1 MKPVE
6 IEFLIKN
13 LTKKSLDEI
22 SSDVGRVGKDG
33 KESAGTVS
41 AEFQKLQ
48 QQSRVLKDV
57 ISGLEAKVS
66 ELRAME
72 AGGPDMDQK
81 DNIASIEAL
90 EAKIKELQ
98 LQLKQL
104 EETAE
109 SVKVVPPEMQQAK
122 SQYNGLHMSIQQIAR
137 EMPSLAMGPQ
147 MFFLAISNNL
157 PVFTDELARARKEYD
172 ELVKAGKKGT
182 PVWKQVLG
190 SLFSWQ
196 TALTTGIMLLVMYGD
211 EIIDW
216 TKSLF
221 GAKNGVDA
229 LTKAMQEKNEVEK
242 EAHAISIRTRTE
254 LDNTLREIKDFTG
267 TKEQEKAKV
276 DELNQKYGDAFGTY
290 KTLSEWYDVLIQKGN
305 AYVSS
310 LFMQAKAQSYIQKA
324 VEADEKANDI
334 RSKGKEEY
342 RPFWGAGGKAYMF
355 FGGGNKNQYG
365 SDPAEVAFENAIK
378 EEEDRKQFYL
388 DQAEWFQKEY
398 SRIIKESGLSD
409 YRPIV
414 PDPDKKGRKE
424 HVLGQRQLD
433 DELQE
438 LRRRNEQEDI
448 NLLKD
453 GSEKRIAQ
461 IRLNYRNEIDELKAQ
476 EKRWR
481 DAQKGRL
488 TGEQSAAL
496 KDAYALADDKMKAGV
511 REVEQDEVEKGRK
524 KLNALLDEYR
534 TFDQKRRDIDERYK
548 EDMDVFNSELARLQ
562 TDGSDTSEVEAS
574 ISARTER
581 YKSEIKS
588 LEGDI
593 LRSSDFYNRLFADAS
608 EKGYKVL
615 KDFYSQARSTLDN
628 AMIAGDGVTLSVPAK
643 DGNGNFVKKQVTV
656 TVAEFERM
664 QKRVRAIQKDLEKE
678 NPFKAFQTSFSEL
691 ISAVKQ
697 DGDVSGA
704 LKKLN
709 ANGKELT
716 STIRGWGDSL
726 GSVFGERFSR
736 SIGEIMTLVDGVMDM
751 GTGIGEL
758 FSGNI
763 VGGISGIIGGLS
775 SVISMFTSWKE
786 KMEEMKREWYIAEI
800 ETNRA
805 IRERNEEL
813 AVNRDTIQDI
823 IQDQETLNW
832 LVENGYSKPASV
844 SVWEAQSSALE
855 EYKKNLDAEMRANDA
870 LWNSLQ
876 NSDAHWEW
884 GNSMNGGSVTHSLR
898 GMSAEQIELYY
909 NQNKLSDAAR
919 DYYEAW
925 VESGKTID
933 ELKQKIEETYASL
946 QEMVMGTSFDGFLEN
961 VKSALASAKGDVSS
975 FADFTEE
982 TIAEALLNSFMYKD
996 LAKAIEPLYN
1006 ELSEHMIDG
1015 TADKTYLENWK
1026 SRFQQAMEAA
1036 NARLDEIAET
1046 TGIDIYAGGGG
1057 TTQTGRS
1064 GGFEAMTQ
1072 EQGTKLEGLFTSGQ
1086 IHWASMDE
1094 SLEDVSENMGSA
1106 VDSLKRIE
1114 ENTEYCRHLEGMSE
1128 DIKRIVRDGI
1138 KVK

>member
-378 EEEDRKQFYL
+378 EAEDRKQFYL

-898 GMSAEQIELYY
+898 GMSTEQIELYY

>member
-22 SSDVGRVGKDG
+22 SSDVSRVGKDG

-109 SVKVVPPEMQQAK
+109 SVKVVPHEMQQAK

-378 EEEDRKQFYL
+378 EAEDRKQFYL

-488 TGEQSAAL
+488 TGEQSAVL
-496 KDAYALADDKMKAGV
+496 KDAYAFADDKMKAGV

-548 EDMDVFNSELARLQ
+548 EDMDVFNSELTRLQ

>member
-378 EEEDRKQFYL
+378 EAEDRKQFYL

-461 IRLNYRNEIDELKAQ
+461 IRLNYRNEIDELKVQ

-511 REVEQDEVEKGRK
+511 REVEQEEVEKGRK

-664 QKRVRAIQKDLEKE
+664 QKRVKAIQKDLEKE

-1057 TTQTGRS
+1057 ITQTGRS

>member
-104 EETAE
+104 EETSE

-378 EEEDRKQFYL
+378 EAEDRKQFYL

-461 IRLNYRNEIDELKAQ
+461 IRLNYRNEIDELKVQ

-511 REVEQDEVEKGRK
+511 REVEQEEVEKGRK

-664 QKRVRAIQKDLEKE
+664 QKRVKAIQKDLEKE

>member
-48 QQSRVLKDV
+48 QQSQVLKDV

-378 EEEDRKQFYL
+378 EAEDRKQFYL

-461 IRLNYRNEIDELKAQ
+461 IRLNYRNEIDELKVQ

-511 REVEQDEVEKGRK
+511 REVEQEEVEKGRK

-664 QKRVRAIQKDLEKE
+664 QKRVKAIQKDLEKE

>member
-365 SDPAEVAFENAIK
+365 SDPAEVTFENAIK
-378 EEEDRKQFYL
+378 EAEDRKQFYL

-414 PDPDKKGRKE
+414 PDSDKKGRKE

-751 GTGIGEL
+751 STGIGEL

>member
-378 EEEDRKQFYL
+378 EAEDRKQFYL

-855 EYKKNLDAEMRANDA
+855 EYKKNLDAEMRANDG

-876 NSDAHWEW
+876 NSDAHWDW

>member
-378 EEEDRKQFYL
+378 EAEDRKQFYL

-805 IRERNEEL
+805 IRERNEDL

>member
-33 KESAGTVS
+33 KESAGSVS

-48 QQSRVLKDV
+48 QQSQVLKDV

-378 EEEDRKQFYL
+378 EAEDRKQFYL

-414 PDPDKKGRKE
+414 PDSDKKGRKE

-461 IRLNYRNEIDELKAQ
+461 IRLNYRNEIDELKVQ

-481 DAQKGRL
+481 DARKGRL

-664 QKRVRAIQKDLEKE
+664 QKRVKAIQKDLEKE

-1128 DIKRIVRDGI
+1128 DIKRIIRDGI

>member
-378 EEEDRKQFYL
+378 EAEDRKQFYL

-461 IRLNYRNEIDELKAQ
+461 IRLNYRNEIDELKVQ

-511 REVEQDEVEKGRK
+511 REVEQEEVEKGRK

-664 QKRVRAIQKDLEKE
+664 QKRVKAIQKDLEKE

>member
-378 EEEDRKQFYL
+378 EAEDRKQFYL

-461 IRLNYRNEIDELKAQ
+461 IRLNYRNEIDELKVQ

-511 REVEQDEVEKGRK
+511 REVEQEEVEKGRK

>member
-378 EEEDRKQFYL
+378 EAEDRKQFYL

-823 IQDQETLNW
+823 IQDQGTLNW

>member
-122 SQYNGLHMSIQQIAR
+122 SQYNGLHMSIQQIAP

-378 EEEDRKQFYL
+378 EAEDRKQFYL

-461 IRLNYRNEIDELKAQ
+461 IRLNYRNEIDELKVQ

-511 REVEQDEVEKGRK
+511 REVEQEEVEKGRK

-664 QKRVRAIQKDLEKE
+664 QKRVKAIQKDLEKE

>member
-22 SSDVGRVGKDG
+22 SSDVSRVGKDG

-137 EMPSLAMGPQ
+137 EIPSLAMGPQ

-378 EEEDRKQFYL
+378 EAEDRKQFYL

-488 TGEQSAAL
+488 TGEQSAVL
-496 KDAYALADDKMKAGV
+496 KDAYAFADDKMKAGV

-548 EDMDVFNSELARLQ
+548 EDMDVFNSELTRLQ

-574 ISARTER
+574 MSARTER

>member
-409 YRPIV
+409 YRLIV

-461 IRLNYRNEIDELKAQ
+461 IRLNYRNEIDELKVQ

-511 REVEQDEVEKGRK
+511 REVEQEEVEKGRK

-664 QKRVRAIQKDLEKE
+664 QKRVKAIQKDLEKE

-1046 TGIDIYAGGGG
+1046 TGIDIYVGGGD

>member
-378 EEEDRKQFYL
+378 EAEDRKQFYL

-461 IRLNYRNEIDELKAQ
+461 IRLNYRNEIDELKVQ

-664 QKRVRAIQKDLEKE
+664 QKRVKAIQKDLEKE

>member
-378 EEEDRKQFYL
+378 EAEDRKQFYL

-461 IRLNYRNEIDELKAQ
+461 IRLNYRNEIDELKVQ

-511 REVEQDEVEKGRK
+511 REVEQEEVEKGRK

-664 QKRVRAIQKDLEKE
+664 QKRVKAIQKDLEKE

-946 QEMVMGTSFDGFLEN
+946 QEMVMGTSFDGFLDN

>member
-310 LFMQAKAQSYIQKA
+310 LSMQAKAQSYIQKA

-378 EEEDRKQFYL
+378 EAEDRKQFYL

-461 IRLNYRNEIDELKAQ
+461 IRLNYRNEIDELKVQ

-511 REVEQDEVEKGRK
+511 REVEQEEVEKGRK

-664 QKRVRAIQKDLEKE
+664 QKRVKAIQKDLEKE

>member
-378 EEEDRKQFYL
+378 EAEDRKQFYL

-414 PDPDKKGRKE
+414 PDPNKKGRKE

-461 IRLNYRNEIDELKAQ
+461 IRLNYRNEIDELKVQ

-496 KDAYALADDKMKAGV
+496 KDAYALADDKMNAGV
-511 REVEQDEVEKGRK
+511 REVEQEEVEKGRK

-664 QKRVRAIQKDLEKE
+664 QKRVKAIQKDLEKE

-800 ETNRA
+800 ETSRA

>member
-378 EEEDRKQFYL
+378 EAEDRKQFYL

-414 PDPDKKGRKE
+414 PDSDKKGRKE

-1106 VDSLKRIE
+1106 VDTLKRIE

>member
-378 EEEDRKQFYL
+378 EAEDRKQFYL

-1086 IHWASMDE
+1086 IHWTSMDE

>member
-378 EEEDRKQFYL
+378 EAEDRKQFYL

-461 IRLNYRNEIDELKAQ
+461 IRLNYRNEIDELKVQ

-511 REVEQDEVEKGRK
+511 REVEQEEVEKGRK

-664 QKRVRAIQKDLEKE
+664 QKRVKAIQKDLEKE

-823 IQDQETLNW
+823 IQDQETLIW

>member
-378 EEEDRKQFYL
+378 EAEDRKQFYL

-562 TDGSDTSEVEAS
+562 TDGSGTSEVEAS

>member
-378 EEEDRKQFYL
+378 EAEDRKQFYL

-409 YRPIV
+409 YRLIV

-461 IRLNYRNEIDELKAQ
+461 IRLNYRNEIDELKVQ

-511 REVEQDEVEKGRK
+511 REVEQEEVEKGRK

-664 QKRVRAIQKDLEKE
+664 QKRVKAIQKDLEKE

-1046 TGIDIYAGGGG
+1046 TGIDIYVGGGD

>member
-378 EEEDRKQFYL
+378 EAEDRKQFYL

-736 SIGEIMTLVDGVMDM
+736 SIGEIMTLVDGVMGM

>member
-378 EEEDRKQFYL
+378 EAEDRKQFYL

-909 NQNKLSDAAR
+909 NQNKLSDAPR

>member
-334 RSKGKEEY
+334 RSKGKEDY

-378 EEEDRKQFYL
+378 EAEDRKQFYL

-461 IRLNYRNEIDELKAQ
+461 IRLNYRNEIDELKVQ

-511 REVEQDEVEKGRK
+511 REVEQEEVEKGRK

-664 QKRVRAIQKDLEKE
+664 QKRVKAIQKDLEKE

>member
-378 EEEDRKQFYL
+378 EAEDRKQFYL

-424 HVLGQRQLD
+424 HVLGQRQLN

>member
-216 TKSLF
+216 TKNLF

-378 EEEDRKQFYL
+378 EAEDRKQFYL

-461 IRLNYRNEIDELKAQ
+461 IRLNYRNEIDELKVQ

-511 REVEQDEVEKGRK
+511 REVEQEEVEKGRK

-664 QKRVRAIQKDLEKE
+664 QKRVKAIQKDLEKE

-823 IQDQETLNW
+823 VQDQETLTW

>member
-378 EEEDRKQFYL
+378 EAEDRKQFYL

-805 IRERNEEL
+805 VRERNEEL

>member
-211 EIIDW
+211 EIMDW

-221 GAKNGVDA
+221 GAKDGVDA

-242 EAHAISIRTRTE
+242 EAHAISIRIRTE

-378 EEEDRKQFYL
+378 EAEDRKQFYL

-424 HVLGQRQLD
+424 HVLGQRRLD

-664 QKRVRAIQKDLEKE
+664 QKRVKAIQKDLEKE

>member
-41 AEFQKLQ
+41 TEFQKLQ

-172 ELVKAGKKGT
+172 ELVKAGKKGI

-378 EEEDRKQFYL
+378 EAEDRKQFYL

-461 IRLNYRNEIDELKAQ
+461 IRLNYRNEIDELKVQ

-511 REVEQDEVEKGRK
+511 REVEQEEVEKGRK

-664 QKRVRAIQKDLEKE
+664 QKRVKAIQKDLEKE

-716 STIRGWGDSL
+716 STIQGWGDSL

>member
-378 EEEDRKQFYL
+378 EAEDRKQFYL

-461 IRLNYRNEIDELKAQ
+461 IRLNYRNEIDELKVQ

-511 REVEQDEVEKGRK
+511 HEVEQEEVEKGRK

-664 QKRVRAIQKDLEKE
+664 QKRVKAIQKDLEKE

>member
-33 KESAGTVS
+33 KESAGSVS

-48 QQSRVLKDV
+48 QQSQVLKDV

-378 EEEDRKQFYL
+378 EAEDRKQFYL

-461 IRLNYRNEIDELKAQ
+461 IRLNYRNEIDELKVQ

-481 DAQKGRL
+481 DARKGRL

-664 QKRVRAIQKDLEKE
+664 QKRVKAIQKDLEKE

-1128 DIKRIVRDGI
+1128 DIKRIIRDGI

>member
-378 EEEDRKQFYL
+378 EAEDRKQFYL

-414 PDPDKKGRKE
+414 PDSDKKGRKE

>member
-33 KESAGTVS
+33 KESVGTVS

-172 ELVKAGKKGT
+172 GLVKAGKKGT

-378 EEEDRKQFYL
+378 EAEDRKQFYL

-461 IRLNYRNEIDELKAQ
+461 IRLNYRNEIDELKVQ

-511 REVEQDEVEKGRK
+511 REVEQEEVEKGRK

-664 QKRVRAIQKDLEKE
+664 QKRVKAIQKDLEKE

>member
-22 SSDVGRVGKDG
+22 SSDVSRVGKDG

-378 EEEDRKQFYL
+378 EAEGRKQFYL

-488 TGEQSAAL
+488 TGEQSAVL
-496 KDAYALADDKMKAGV
+496 KDAYAFADDKMKAGV

-548 EDMDVFNSELARLQ
+548 EDMDVFNSELTRLQ

>member
-229 LTKAMQEKNEVEK
+229 LTKAMQEKNEAEK

-342 RPFWGAGGKAYMF
+342 RPFWGVGGKAYMF

-378 EEEDRKQFYL
+378 EAEDRKQFYL

-758 FSGNI
+758 FSRNI
-763 VGGISGIIGGLS
+763 AGGISGIIGGLS